1 MNYKIIIKNN
11 SYPKYLFLDIDGV
24 MNSFDDYKMTNEEF
38 MKQLNKIS
46 FKLNPKHIKI
56 LNNVVEKYN
65 PKIILS
71 SYWRTRFSLEKI
83 NDLFKKEGFKGQI
96 SDITDDQGKEHDNRW
111 NQIKRYIDKNDVK
124 NYIILDDEH
133 ITKNETVVPNFVK
146 TNSYVGLT
154 KKSLEEIHKIWK

>member
-46 FKLNPKHIKI
+46 FKLNPNHVKI

-65 PKIILS
+65 PEIILS

>member
-46 FKLNPKHIKI
+46 FKLNPKHVKI

-133 ITKNETVVPNFVK
+133 ITKNEKVVPNFVK

>member
-46 FKLNPKHIKI
+46 FKLNPKHVKI

-83 NDLFKKEGFKGQI
+83 NDLFKKEDFKGQI

>member
-1 MNYKIIIKNN
+1 M
-11 SYPKYLFLDIDGV
+11 
-24 MNSFDDYKMTNEEF
+24 
-38 MKQLNKIS
+38 QL
-46 FKLNPKHIKI
+46 LNQI
-56 LNNVVEKYN
+56 VVEYN
-65 PKIILS
+65 PIIILS

>member
-46 FKLNPKHIKI
+46 FKLNPKHVKI

>member
-46 FKLNPKHIKI
+46 FKLNPNHVKI